1 MKKIIR
7 LTERDLTR
15 IVKRTIREMSD
26 DENKMSY
33 TVEDAKNE
41 IDNFLDENSDKYL
54 YRHELF
60 RELNNFIM
68 GSLRKKINRANM
80 MGSFTNEDLDEV
92 LNYVRSLEYSFTN
105 QMFR

>member
-15 IVKRTIREMSD
+15 IVKRTIREMND

-41 IDNFLDENSDKYL
+41 IDNFIDENSGLD
-54 YRHELF
+54 RDELF
-60 RELNNFIM
+60 RELNSFVM
-68 GSLRKKINRANM
+68 GSLRKKMNKSNM
-80 MGSFTNEDLDEV
+80 MGSFTNEDFDEV
-92 LNYVRSLEYSFTN
+92 LNYVRSLKYDY
-105 QMFR
+105 

>member
-41 IDNFLDENSDKYL
+41 IDNFIDENSDL
-54 YRHELF
+54 DRDELF
-60 RELNNFIM
+60 RELNSFIK
-68 GSLRKKINRANM
+68 GSLRRKMNRANM
-80 MGSFTNEDLDEV
+80 MGSFTNEDLNEV
-92 LNYVRSLEYSFTN
+92 LKYVNELKYSYTN

>member
-15 IVKRTIREMSD
+15 IVKRTIREMND
-26 DENKMSY
+26 GENKMSY

-41 IDNFLDENSDKYL
+41 IDNFIDENSDL
-54 YRHELF
+54 DRDELF
-60 RELNNFIM
+60 RELNSFM
-68 GSLRKKINRANM
+68 KGSLRRKMNRANM
-80 MGSFTNEDLDEV
+80 MGSFTNEDLNEV
-92 LNYVRSLEYSFTN
+92 LKYVNELKYSYTN

>member
-1 MKKIIR
+1 MKRIVK
-7 LTERDLTR
+7 LTESDLTR

-41 IDNFLDENSDKYL
+41 IDNFIDENSDL
-54 YRHELF
+54 DRDELF
-60 RELNNFIM
+60 RELNSFM
-68 GSLRKKINRANM
+68 KGSLRRKMNRANM
-80 MGSFTNEDLDEV
+80 MGSFTNDDLNEV
-92 LNYVRSLEYSFTN
+92 LNYVRSLKYSYTN

>member
-41 IDNFLDENSDKYL
+41 IDNFIDENNGLD
-54 YRHELF
+54 RDELF
-60 RELNNFIM
+60 RELNSFVA
-68 GSLRKKINRANM
+68 GSLRKKMNKSNM

-92 LNYVRSLEYSFTN
+92 LNYVRGLKYSFTN

>member
-15 IVKRTIREMSD
+15 IVKRTIREMND

-41 IDNFLDENSDKYL
+41 IDNFIDENNGLD
-54 YRHELF
+54 RDELF
-60 RELNNFIM
+60 RELNSFVM
-68 GSLRKKINRANM
+68 GSLRKKMNKSNM

-92 LNYVRSLEYSFTN
+92 LNYVRGLKYSYTN

>member
-15 IVKRTIREMSD
+15 IVKQTIREMSD

-41 IDNFLDENSDKYL
+41 IDNFIDENNGLD
-54 YRHELF
+54 RDELF
-60 RELNNFIM
+60 RELNSFVA
-68 GSLRKKINRANM
+68 GSLRKKMNKSNM

-92 LNYVRSLEYSFTN
+92 LNYVRGLKYSFTN